1 MKKYLMIITCF
12 LLVLS
17 INIYGITKESEGE
30 MIKNNFKFGLTIND
44 TYFSVPSSLKQLIDD
59 GWTISNKTPY
69 FLNPLVGE
77 DYYTMRTDWSLSKD
91 GKGILNG
98 GKIIRLLERNGV
110 FLEVTIT
117 NQDIESDEPYKKIED
132 GVVNSITVFYDK
144 KCSSIKINNKELS
157 SLTSDIL
164 FKDYTGNDGWEHV
177 PTNYRNH
184 PEFGI
189 STEHTIMKIIDN
201 NKRSITIY
209 FDLENRAFKVQ
220 LLNETPLK
228 KYFNN

>member
-77 DYYTMRTDWSLSKD
+77 DYYAMRTDWSLSKD

>member
-12 LLVLS
+12 LLVIS
-17 INIYGITKESEGE
+17 INIYGATKENENK
-30 MIKNNFKFGLTIND
+30 MIKNNFEFGLTIND

-77 DYYTMRTDWSLSKD
+77 DYYAMRTDWSLSKD

-110 FLEVTIT
+110 FLEVKIA
-117 NQDIESDEPYKKIED
+117 NQDTESDEPYKKIED

-164 FKDYTGNDGWEHV
+164 FKDYT
-177 PTNYRNH
+177 
-184 PEFGI
+184 
-189 STEHTIMKIIDN
+189 
-201 NKRSITIY
+201 
-209 FDLENRAFKVQ
+209 
-220 LLNETPLK
+220 
-228 KYFNN
+228 

>member
-12 LLVLS
+12 LLIIS
-17 INIYGITKESEGE
+17 ISIYGATKESENK
-30 MIKNNFKFGLTIND
+30 MIKNNFEFGLTING

-59 GWTISNKTPY
+59 GWTISDKKPY

-77 DYYTMRTDWSLSKD
+77 DYYPMRTNWSLSKD

-98 GKIIRLLERNGV
+98 GKIIRLLEKNGV
-110 FLEVTIT
+110 FLEVKIA
-117 NQDIESDEPYKKIED
+117 NQDTESDEPYKKIED

-157 SLTSDIL
+157 SLTPDIL
-164 FKDYTGNDGWEHV
+164 FKDYTRSDGWEHI

-189 STEHTIMKIIDN
+189 STEHTIMKIVDN
-201 NKRSITIY
+201 NERSITIY

-228 KYFNN
+228 K

>member
-77 DYYTMRTDWSLSKD
+77 DYYAMRTDWSLSKD
-91 GKGILNG
+91 GKGILNV

>member
-1 MKKYLMIITCF
+1 
-12 LLVLS
+12 
-17 INIYGITKESEGE
+17 
-30 MIKNNFKFGLTIND
+30 
-44 TYFSVPSSLKQLIDD
+44 
-59 GWTISNKTPY
+59 
-69 FLNPLVGE
+69 
-77 DYYTMRTDWSLSKD
+77 MRTDWSLSKD

-98 GKIIRLLERNGV
+98 GKIIRLLEKNGV
-110 FLEVTIT
+110 FLEVTIA
-117 NQDIESDEPYKKIED
+117 NQDTESNEPYKKIED

-157 SLTSDIL
+157 SLTPDIL
-164 FKDYTGNDGWEHV
+164 FKDYTGSDGWEHI

-220 LLNETPLK
+220 LLNQAPLK
-228 KYFNN
+228 KIKS

>member
-12 LLVLS
+12 LLVIS
-17 INIYGITKESEGE
+17 INIYGAAEESENK
-30 MIKNNFKFGLTIND
+30 MKKNNFEFGLTIND

-77 DYYTMRTDWSLSKD
+77 DYYAMRTDWSLSKD

-98 GKIIRLLERNGV
+98 GKIIRLLEKNGV
-110 FLEVTIT
+110 FLEVKIA
-117 NQDIESDEPYKKIED
+117 NQDTESDEPYKKIED
-132 GVVNSITVFYDK
+132 GVVNSITAFYDK
-144 KCSSIKINNKELS
+144 KCSSIKIDNKELS
-157 SLTSDIL
+157 SLTPDIL
-164 FKDYTGNDGWEHV
+164 FKDYTRSDGWEHI

-201 NKRSITIY
+201 NERSITIY
-209 FDLENRAFKVQ
+209 FDLENRAFKIQ
-220 LLNETPLK
+220 LLNQTPLK
-228 KYFNN
+228 KFDY

>member
-1 MKKYLMIITCF
+1 MKKYLMIIICF
-12 LLVLS
+12 LLAIS
-17 INIYGITKESEGE
+17 TGIYGATKESENK
-30 MIKNNFKFGLTIND
+30 MIKNNFEFGLTIND
-44 TYFSVPSSLKQLIDD
+44 TYFSVPSPLKQLIDD
-59 GWTISNKTPY
+59 GWTVSNKTPY
-69 FLNPLVGE
+69 FLNPMVGE
-77 DYYTMRTDWSLSKD
+77 DYYAMRTDWSLSKD

-98 GKIIRLLERNGV
+98 GKIIRLLEKNGV
-110 FLEVTIT
+110 FLEVTIA

-132 GVVNSITVFYDK
+132 GVVNSITAFYDK
-144 KCSSIKINNKELS
+144 KCSSIKLNNKELS

-164 FKDYTGNDGWEHV
+164 FKDYTRSDGWEHF

-189 STEHTIMKIIDN
+189 STEHNIDN
-201 NKRSITIY
+201 NERSITIY

-228 KYFNN
+228 K

>member
-12 LLVLS
+12 LLIIS
-17 INIYGITKESEGE
+17 INIYGATKESENK
-30 MIKNNFKFGLTIND
+30 MIKNNFEFGLTIND

-69 FLNPLVGE
+69 FLKPLVGE
-77 DYYTMRTDWSLSKD
+77 DYYAIRTNWSLSKD

-98 GKIIRLLERNGV
+98 GKIIRLLEKNGV
-110 FLEVTIT
+110 FLEVKIA

-144 KCSSIKINNKELS
+144 KCSSIKINNKELN
-157 SLTSDIL
+157 SLTPDIL
-164 FKDYTGNDGWEHV
+164 FKDYTRSDGWEHV

-189 STEHTIMKIIDN
+189 SLEHSIVKIVDN
-201 NKRSITIY
+201 KERNITIY
-209 FDLENRAFKVQ
+209 FDLENRAFKVNVS
-220 LLNETPLK
+220 NE
-228 KYFNN
+228 